1 MEKDRGFILP
11 VALIL
16 LFIALSAGVV
26 ASKLA
31 MQQSQTTGSAL
42 DSFVSLNYAKDVLNR
57 CERFVLSD
65 DDLTGTGWRQREQLQ
80 VDYRVVL
87 GLPNITPGP
96 GINPAAGLPAASQ
109 LWQTWTQGVIG
120 RNTNNAAFQ
129 AAFDSNLF
137 RPFPLNTSNA
147 NFQAIMPAATAG
159 GACLIEP
166 LTNDRFI
173 LTARAMTLSTFD
185 MVQLQSFID
194 FRSATPN

>member
-1 MEKDRGFILP
+1 MMNNMLQPKTRMEKDRGFILP

-42 DSFVSLNYAKDVLNR
+42 DSFVSLNYAKEVLNLCERDVLNND
-57 CERFVLSD
+57 V
-65 DDLTGTGWRQREQLQ
+65 
-80 VDYRVVL
+80 VD
-87 GLPNITPGP
+87 
-96 GINPAAGLPAASQ
+96 AAGLRRRQQLANISATPTSV
-109 LWQTWTQGVIG
+109 LWQTWAPGVIT
-120 RNTNNAAFQ
+120 NTPTGGGTFNAGLFIDTPVANINAA
-129 AAFDSNLF
+129 
-137 RPFPLNTSNA
+137 
-147 NFQAIMPAATAG
+147 FQAIMPAATAG

-194 FRSATPN
+194 FRSATPTP